1 MNNKQRQEYMEFA
14 KDGMVNAII
23 LVDNEVKIMKQ
34 LLQASSQN
42 HPTKCIVYNI
52 TYIDAIWI
60 RTTLSIKLLVMI
72 NTSFIDKNHINH
84 V

>member
-23 LVDNEVKIMKQ
+23 LVENEVKIMKQ

-52 TYIDAIWI
+52 TYIDAI
-60 RTTLSIKLLVMI
+60 
-72 NTSFIDKNHINH
+72 
-84 V
+84 

>member
-1 MNNKQRQEYMEFA
+1 MDFA

-52 TYIDAIWI
+52 TYIDAICGYV
-60 RTTLSIKLLVMI
+60 LLCPA
-72 NTSFIDKNHINH
+72 SC
-84 V
+84 

>member
-34 LLQASSQN
+34 LLQTSSQN

-52 TYIDAIWI
+52 MYIDAI
-60 RTTLSIKLLVMI
+60 
-72 NTSFIDKNHINH
+72 
-84 V
+84 

>member
-52 TYIDAIWI
+52 MYIDAI
-60 RTTLSIKLLVMI
+60 
-72 NTSFIDKNHINH
+72 
-84 V
+84 